1 MENAS
6 LSEASCFDK
15 LLGLKFT
22 PDLKWNSYIE
32 SVAKE
37 TAKMVGSLHR
47 SKRYLTPPAILYLY
61 KSQIRPRM
69 EYCCHIW
76 AGSAQ
81 TSLSSLD
88 AVQKRLRSLV
98 GDELF
103 GTLQPLSHRR
113 DVSSLSLLYRYFHG
127 RCSDELRQMVPPLKE
142 FVRSTRLARSSHQ
155 YVLDI
160 PKAKSNFHSQSFFP
174 RTAGIW
180 NRLPQSSFPDTYDL
194 GLFKSRVNKLLPT
207 LF

>member
-1 MENAS
+1 
-6 LSEASCFDK
+6 
-15 LLGLKFT
+15 
-22 PDLKWNSYIE
+22 
-32 SVAKE
+32 
-37 TAKMVGSLHR
+37 MVGSLHR